1 MQVQLA
7 DIAEARDIPSAVPA
21 RRGFVRPHTSAAWE
35 QAYLPGNG
43 WRGPL
48 AVVRAPGAELAF
60 ARKRAGKL
68 DLYALGGYYWPWRG
82 VAVEAGAGEQA
93 LAGLAD
99 ELTRRPCGAV
109 LRMGPLID
117 GDTDTQ
123 RFLTLLRARGW
134 RGLQQESGEVF
145 ELALPASMEALQA
158 QVSGS
163 LWKNIAYQRRR
174 LDKQAAVTTERH
186 RLSVE
191 QAAPL
196 LQRAALVEQAS
207 WVAQQG
213 GEVKLVGAQN
223 QSYWSQLAQ
232 HEGDGPEVVLWLL
245 SSGERDIAYSLHLE
259 YGQTMC
265 IVANGYDE
273 AYKASS
279 PGSLLSLD
287 IFRDAIGRGLRLVD
301 WGQGDSGYKQRWG
314 AQPGARMMDLLLFRP
329 GLVGAIGYR
338 ILKTALSGWTPL

>member
-1 MQVQLA
+1 M
-7 DIAEARDIPSAVPA
+7 AEGRDVPSDALA
-21 RRGFVRPHTSAAWE
+21 RRGFVRAHTSASWE

-48 AVVRAPGAELAF
+48 AVVRAPGAEVAF

-68 DLYALGGYYWPWRG
+68 DLWALAGYYWPWRG
-82 VAVEAGAGEQA
+82 VAVEPGAGEQA
-93 LAGLAD
+93 LAGLAA

-123 RFLTLLRARGW
+123 RFVTLLRARGW
-134 RGLQQESGEVF
+134 RGLKQETGKTF
-145 ELALPASMEALQA
+145 ELVLPASSEALQA
-158 QVSGS
+158 QVSAS
-163 LWKNIAYQRRR
+163 LWKNIAYLRRR
-174 LDKQAAVTTERH
+174 LDKQGAVTTERH
-186 RLSVE
+186 RLTAE

-223 QSYWSQLAQ
+223 QAYWSRLAQ
-232 HEGDGPEVVLWLL
+232 DGGGPEVVLWLL
-245 SSGERDIAYSLHLE
+245 SCGERDIAFSLHLE
-259 YGQTMC
+259 HGQTMC

-273 AYKASS
+273 AWKASS

-314 AQPGARMMDLLLFRP
+314 AQPGARMMDLILFRP
-329 GLVGAIGYR
+329 GLVGAVGYR
-338 ILKTALSGWTPL
+338 MLKTALSGWEPL

>member
-1 MQVQLA
+1 M
-7 DIAEARDIPSAVPA
+7 AEGRDVPSDALA
-21 RRGFVRPHTSAAWE
+21 RRGFVRAHATAAWE

-48 AVVRAPGAELAF
+48 AVVRVAGAEVAF

-68 DLYALGGYYWPWRG
+68 DLWGLGGYYWPWRG
-82 VAVEAGAGEQA
+82 VAVEPGAGEHT
-93 LAGLAD
+93 LAELAA

-123 RFLTLLRARGW
+123 RFVTLLRAHGW
-134 RGLQQESGEVF
+134 RGLTQESGQVF
-145 ELALPASMEALQA
+145 ELALPASTEALQA
-158 QVSGS
+158 QVSAS
-163 LWKNIAYQRRR
+163 LWKNIAYLRRR
-174 LDKQAAVTTERH
+174 LDKQGAVTTERH
-186 RLSVE
+186 RLTAE

-213 GEVKLVGAQN
+213 EDVKLVGAQN
-223 QSYWSQLAQ
+223 QAYWSRLAQ
-232 HEGDGPEVVLWLL
+232 HAEGPEVVLWLL
-245 SSGERDIAYSLHLE
+245 SCGERDIAFSLHLE
-259 YGQTMC
+259 HGQTMC
-265 IVANGYDE
+265 IVANGYDD
-273 AYKASS
+273 AWKASS

-314 AQPGARMMDLLLFRP
+314 ALPGARIMDLILFRP
-329 GLVGAIGYR
+329 GLVGAVGYR
-338 ILKTALSGWTPL
+338 MLKTALSGWVPL

>member
-1 MQVQLA
+1 M
-7 DIAEARDIPSAVPA
+7 PSDALA
-21 RRGFVRPHTSAAWE
+21 RRGFVRAHTSAAWE

-48 AVVRAPGAELAF
+48 AVVRVAGAEVAF

-68 DLYALGGYYWPWRG
+68 DVWALGGYYWPWRG
-82 VAVEAGAGEQA
+82 VAIEPGAGEHT
-93 LAGLAD
+93 LAELAA

-123 RFLTLLRARGW
+123 RFVSLLRAHGW
-134 RGLQQESGEVF
+134 RGLKQESGQVF
-145 ELALPASMEALQA
+145 ELSLPASTEALKA

-163 LWKNIAYQRRR
+163 LWKNIAYLRRR
-174 LDKQAAVTTERH
+174 LDKQGAVTTERH
-186 RLSVE
+186 RLTAE

-213 GEVKLVGAQN
+213 GDVKLVGAQN
-223 QSYWSQLAQ
+223 QAYWSRLAQ
-232 HEGDGPEVVLWLL
+232 QGGGPEVVLWLL
-245 SSGERDIAYSLHLE
+245 SCGERDIAFSLHLE
-259 YGQTMC
+259 HGQTMC

-273 AYKASS
+273 AWKASS

-287 IFRDAIGRGLRLVD
+287 IFEDAIGRGQRLVD

-314 AQPGARMMDLLLFRP
+314 AQPGAGMMNLILFRP
-329 GLVGAIGYR
+329 GLVGAVGYR
-338 ILKTALSGWTPL
+338 MLKTALSGWVPL

>member
-1 MQVQLA
+1 MTC
-7 DIAEARDIPSAVPA
+7 DMPA
-21 RRGFVRPHTSAAWE
+21 RRGFVRAHTSAAWE
-35 QAYLPGNG
+35 QSYLPSNG
-43 WRGPL
+43 WQAPL
-48 AVVRAPGAELAF
+48 TVVRAPGAEVAF

-68 DLYALGGYYWPWRG
+68 YLWALGGYYWPWRG
-82 VAVEAGAGEQA
+82 VAVEPGAGEQA
-93 LAGLAD
+93 LAALAA

-123 RFLTLLRARGW
+123 RFVALLRSSGW
-134 RGLQQESGEVF
+134 RGLKQESGQVF
-145 ELALPASMEALQA
+145 EMTLPASMEMLQA

-163 LWKNIAYQRRR
+163 LLKNIAYLRRR
-174 LDKQAAVTTERH
+174 LDKQDPVTTERH
-186 RLSVE
+186 QLSAE

-196 LQRAALVEQAS
+196 LRRAALVEQSS
-207 WVAQQG
+207 WVARQG
-213 GEVKLVGAQN
+213 EEVKLVGEQN
-223 QSYWSQLAQ
+223 QAYWSCLAQ
-232 HEGDGPEVVLWLL
+232 HGDGPKVVLWLL
-245 SSGERDIAYSLHLE
+245 SCGQHDIAFSLHLE

-273 AYKASS
+273 DWKSFS

-314 AQPGARMMDLLLFRP
+314 AQPGARIMDLILFRP
-329 GLVGAIGYR
+329 GVVGAIGYKM
-338 ILKTALSGWTPL
+338 LKTALSGWRPL

>member
-1 MQVQLA
+1 M
-7 DIAEARDIPSAVPA
+7 AERDVPSDALA

-48 AVVRAPGAELAF
+48 AVVRVAGAEVAF

-68 DLYALGGYYWPWRG
+68 DLWALGGYYWPWRG
-82 VAVEAGAGEQA
+82 VAVEPGAGEHA
-93 LAGLAD
+93 LAELAD

-123 RFLTLLRARGW
+123 RFVTLLRARGW
-134 RGLQQESGEVF
+134 RGLKQESGQVF
-145 ELALPASMEALQA
+145 ELALPASTEALQA

-163 LWKNIAYQRRR
+163 LWKNIAYLRRR
-174 LDKQAAVTTERH
+174 LDKQGAVTTERH
-186 RLSVE
+186 RLTAE

-196 LQRAALVEQAS
+196 LQRAALVEQAT

-213 GEVKLVGAQN
+213 EDVKLVGAQN
-223 QSYWSQLAQ
+223 QAYWARLAQ
-232 HEGDGPEVVLWLL
+232 DGDGPEVVLWLL
-245 SSGERDIAYSLHLE
+245 SCGERDIAYSLHLE
-259 YGQTMC
+259 HGQTIC
-265 IVANGYDE
+265 ILANGYDE
-273 AYKASS
+273 GWKASS

-287 IFRDAIGRGLRLVD
+287 IFRDAIGRGRRLVD

-314 AQPGARMMDLLLFRP
+314 ALPRTRMMNLILFRP
-329 GLVGAIGYR
+329 GLVGAVGYR
-338 ILKTALSGWTPL
+338 MLKTALSGWVPL

>member
-1 MQVQLA
+1 M
-7 DIAEARDIPSAVPA
+7 AEGPDVLSDTLA
-21 RRGFVRPHTSAAWE
+21 RRGFVRAHTSAAWE

-48 AVVRAPGAELAF
+48 AIVRAPGAEVAF

-68 DLYALGGYYWPWRG
+68 DLWALGGYYWPWRG
-82 VAVEAGAGEQA
+82 VAVEPGAGEQA

-99 ELTRRPCGAV
+99 ELTRRPCGAM

-123 RFLTLLRARGW
+123 GFVTLLRARGW
-134 RGLQQESGEVF
+134 RGLKQETGRAF
-145 ELALPASMEALQA
+145 ELALPASIEALQA
-158 QVSGS
+158 QVSAS
-163 LWKNIAYQRRR
+163 LWKNIAYLRRR
-174 LDKQAAVTTERH
+174 LDKQGAVTTERH
-186 RLSVE
+186 RLTGSG
-191 QAAPL
+191 AAPL

-223 QSYWSQLAQ
+223 QAYWSGLAQ
-232 HEGDGPEVVLWLL
+232 DGDGPEAVLWLL
-245 SSGERDIAYSLHLE
+245 SSGGRDIAYSLHLE
-259 YGQTMC
+259 HGQTMC

-273 AYKASS
+273 AFKASS

-314 AQPGARMMDLLLFRP
+314 AQPGAQMMDLILFRP
-329 GLVGAIGYR
+329 GLVGAVGYR
-338 ILKTALSGWTPL
+338 MLKTALSGWEPL

>member
-1 MQVQLA
+1 MGTDA
-7 DIAEARDIPSAVPA
+7 PM
-21 RRGFVRPHTSAAWE
+21 RRGFVRAHTAAAWE
-35 QAYLPGNG
+35 QAYLPGDG

-48 AVVRAPGAELAF
+48 AVVRTAGAEVAF

-68 DLYALGGYYWPWRG
+68 DLWALGGYYWPWRG
-82 VAVEAGAGEQA
+82 VAVEPGAGAEA
-93 LAGLAD
+93 LAALAD
-99 ELTRRPCGAV
+99 ELTRRPCGAM

-123 RFLTLLRARGW
+123 RFVTLLRARGW
-134 RGLQQESGEVF
+134 RGLKQVTGQVF
-145 ELALPASMEALQA
+145 ELALPASAQALQA

-163 LWKNIAYQRRR
+163 LWKNIAYLRRR
-174 LDKQAAVTTERH
+174 LDKQGPVITERH
-186 RLSVE
+186 RLTVA
-191 QAAPL
+191 QAGAL

-213 GEVKLVGAQN
+213 GDVKLVGAPN
-223 QSYWSQLAQ
+223 QAYWSRLAQ
-232 HEGDGPEVVLWLL
+232 YGDGPEVVLWLL
-245 SSGERDIAYSLHLE
+245 SCGARDIAYSLHLE
-259 YGQTMC
+259 HGQTMC

-273 AYKASS
+273 EFKASS

-314 AQPGARMMDLLLFRP
+314 ALPGARMTNLILFRP
-329 GLVGAIGYR
+329 GLVGAAGYR
-338 ILKTALSGWTPL
+338 LLKTALSSWEPL

>member
-1 MQVQLA
+1 MPP
-7 DIAEARDIPSAVPA
+7 EASAPA
-21 RRGFVRPHTSAAWE
+21 RRGFVRAHTSAAWE

-48 AVVRAPGAELAF
+48 AVVRAPGAEVAF

-68 DLYALGGYYWPWRG
+68 DLWALGGYYWPWRG
-82 VAVEAGAGEQA
+82 VAVEPGAGEGA

-99 ELTRRPCGAV
+99 ALTRRPCGAM
-109 LRMGPLID
+109 LRMGPLSD

-123 RFLTLLRARGW
+123 RFVTLLRARGW
-134 RGLQQESGEVF
+134 RGLKQETGQVF
-145 ELALPASMEALQA
+145 ELALPASVEALQA

-163 LWKNIAYQRRR
+163 LWKNIAYLRRR
-174 LDKQAAVTTERH
+174 LDKQGAVSTERH
-186 RLSVE
+186 RLTAE
-191 QAAPL
+191 GAAAL

-223 QSYWSQLAQ
+223 QAYWSRLAQ
-232 HEGDGPEVVLWLL
+232 HTEQASGPEVVLWLL
-245 SSGERDIAYSLHLE
+245 SCGERDIAYSLHLE
-259 YGQTMC
+259 QGQTMY

-273 AYKASS
+273 AWKASS

-287 IFRDAIGRGLRLVD
+287 IFQDAIGRGLRLVD

-314 AQPGARMMDLLLFRP
+314 AQPGARMMDLILFRP
-329 GLVGAIGYR
+329 GLVGAVGHR
-338 ILKTALSGWTPL
+338 MLKTALSSWESL

>member
-1 MQVQLA
+1 M
-7 DIAEARDIPSAVPA
+7 AEGRDVPSDALA
-21 RRGFVRPHTSAAWE
+21 RRGFVRAHTYAAWE
-35 QAYLPGNG
+35 QAYLPSNG

-48 AVVRAPGAELAF
+48 AVVRVAGAEVAF

-68 DLYALGGYYWPWRG
+68 DLWALGGYYWPWRG
-82 VAVEAGAGEQA
+82 VAVEPGAGEHTLAELAAA
-93 LAGLAD
+93 L
-99 ELTRRPCGAV
+99 TKRPCGAV

-123 RFLTLLRARGW
+123 RFVTLLRARGW
-134 RGLQQESGEVF
+134 RGLKQESGQVF
-145 ELALPASMEALQA
+145 ALALPASGEALQA

-163 LWKNIAYQRRR
+163 LWKNIAYMRRR
-174 LDKQAAVTTERH
+174 LDKQGAVTTERH
-186 RLSVE
+186 RLTAE

-213 GEVKLVGAQN
+213 EDVKLVGAQN
-223 QSYWSQLAQ
+223 QAYWSRLAQ
-232 HEGDGPEVVLWLL
+232 HGGGPEVVLWLL
-245 SSGERDIAYSLHLE
+245 SCGERDIAFSLHLE
-259 YGQTMC
+259 HGQTIC

-273 AYKASS
+273 AWKASS

-314 AQPGARMMDLLLFRP
+314 ALPGARMMNLILFRP
-329 GLVGAIGYR
+329 GLVGAVGYR
-338 ILKTALSGWTPL
+338 MLKTALSGWVPL

>member
-1 MQVQLA
+1 M
-7 DIAEARDIPSAVPA
+7 AEGFDVSTDVPA
-21 RRGFVRPHTSAAWE
+21 RRGFVRAHTSTAWE

-48 AVVRAPGAELAF
+48 AVVRAPGAEIAF

-68 DLYALGGYYWPWRG
+68 DLWALGGYYWPWRG
-82 VAVEAGAGEQA
+82 VAVEPGAGEQA

-99 ELTRRPCGAV
+99 ELTRRPCGPV

-123 RFLTLLRARGW
+123 RFVGLLRARGW
-134 RGLQQESGEVF
+134 RGLKQESGQVF
-145 ELALPASMEALQA
+145 ELALPVSPEALQA

-163 LWKNIAYQRRR
+163 LWKNIAYLRRR
-174 LDKQAAVTTERH
+174 LEKQGAVRAERH
-186 RLSVE
+186 RLGAE
-191 QAAPL
+191 QAAAL

-223 QSYWSQLAQ
+223 QAYWSRLAQ
-232 HEGDGPEVVLWLL
+232 QGGGPEVVLWLL
-245 SSGERDIAYSLHLE
+245 SCGERDIAYSLHLE
-259 YGQTMC
+259 HGQTMC

-273 AYKASS
+273 AWKASS

-287 IFRDAIGRGLRLVD
+287 IFQDAIGRGMRLVD

-314 AQPGARMMDLLLFRP
+314 AQPGARMMDLILFRP
-329 GLVGAIGYR
+329 GLVGAVGYR
-338 ILKTALSGWTPL
+338 MLKTALSGWTPL

>member
-1 MQVQLA
+1 M
-7 DIAEARDIPSAVPA
+7 AEGRDVPSDALA
-21 RRGFVRPHTSAAWE
+21 RRGFVRAHTSAAWE

-48 AVVRAPGAELAF
+48 AVVRVAGAELAF
-60 ARKRAGKL
+60 ARKRAGKVNL
-68 DLYALGGYYWPWRG
+68 WALGGYYWPWRG
-82 VAVEAGAGEQA
+82 VAVEPGAGEHT
-93 LAGLAD
+93 LAELAA
-99 ELTRRPCGAV
+99 ELTRRPCGPV

-123 RFLTLLRARGW
+123 RFVTLLRARGW
-134 RGLQQESGEVF
+134 RGLKQESGPVF
-145 ELALPASMEALQA
+145 ELALPASSEALQA

-163 LWKNIAYQRRR
+163 LWKNIAYLRRR
-174 LDKQAAVTTERH
+174 LDKQGAVTTERH
-186 RLSVE
+186 RLTAE

-196 LQRAALVEQAS
+196 LQRAALVEQAT

-213 GEVKLVGAQN
+213 EDVKLVGAQN
-223 QSYWSQLAQ
+223 QAYWSQLAQ
-232 HEGDGPEVVLWLL
+232 DGGGPEVVLWLL
-245 SSGERDIAYSLHLE
+245 SCGERDIAFSLHLE
-259 YGQTMC
+259 HGQTMC

-273 AYKASS
+273 AWKASS

-314 AQPGARMMDLLLFRP
+314 ALPGAQMMNLILFRP
-329 GLVGAIGYR
+329 GLVGAVGYR
-338 ILKTALSGWTPL
+338 MLKSALSGWVPL

>member
-1 MQVQLA
+1 M
-7 DIAEARDIPSAVPA
+7 AEGRDVASDALA
-21 RRGFVRPHTSAAWE
+21 RRGFVRAHTAAAWE

-48 AVVRAPGAELAF
+48 AVVRVAGAEVAF

-68 DLYALGGYYWPWRG
+68 DLWALGGYYWPWRG
-82 VAVEAGAGEQA
+82 VAVEPGAGEHT
-93 LAGLAD
+93 LAELAA
-99 ELTRRPCGAV
+99 EMTRRPCGAV

-123 RFLTLLRARGW
+123 HFVTQLRARGW
-134 RGLQQESGEVF
+134 RGLKQESGQVF
-145 ELALPASMEALQA
+145 ELALPASTEALQA

-163 LWKNIAYQRRR
+163 LWKNIAYLRRR
-174 LDKQAAVTTERH
+174 LDKQGAVTTERH
-186 RLSVE
+186 RLTAE
-191 QAAPL
+191 QAVPL
-196 LQRAALVEQAS
+196 LQRAALIEQAS

-213 GEVKLVGAQN
+213 GDVKLVGAQN
-223 QSYWSQLAQ
+223 QAYWSRLAQ
-232 HEGDGPEVVLWLL
+232 HGGGPEVVLWLL
-245 SSGERDIAYSLHLE
+245 SCGERDIAYSLHLE
-259 YGQTMC
+259 HGQTMC

-273 AYKASS
+273 VWKVSS

-314 AQPGARMMDLLLFRP
+314 ALPGAQMMNLILFRP
-329 GLVGAIGYR
+329 GLVGAVGYR
-338 ILKTALSGWTPL
+338 MLKTALSGWVPL

>member
-1 MQVQLA
+1 MAEGLDVQGAALA
-7 DIAEARDIPSAVPA
+7 RA
-21 RRGFVRPHTSAAWE
+21 RRGFVRAHTAAAWE
-35 QAYLPGNG
+35 QAYVPGNG
-43 WRGPL
+43 WRGPMQ
-48 AVVRAPGAELAF
+48 VVRVPGAEVAF

-68 DLYALGGYYWPWRG
+68 HMWALGGYYWPWRG
-82 VAVEAGAGEQA
+82 VAVEPGAGEGA

-99 ELTRRPCGAV
+99 ELTRRPCGPV

-123 RFLTLLRARGW
+123 DFVAQLRARGW
-134 RGLQQESGEVF
+134 RGLKQETGKTF
-145 ELALPASMEALQA
+145 ELALPASTEALQA
-158 QVSGS
+158 QVSAS
-163 LWKNIAYQRRR
+163 LWKNIAYLRRR
-174 LDKQAAVTTERH
+174 LDKQGAVTTERH
-186 RLSVE
+186 RLSGNCG
-191 QAAPL
+191 AL

-223 QSYWSQLAQ
+223 QAYWSGLGQD
-232 HEGDGPEVVLWLL
+232 GGPEAVLWLL
-245 SSGERDIAYSLHLE
+245 STGGRDIAFSLHLE
-259 YGQTMC
+259 HGPTMC

-273 AYKASS
+273 EFKASS

-314 AQPGARMMDLLLFRP
+314 AQPGARMMDLILFRP
-329 GLVGAIGYR
+329 GLVGGAGYR
-338 ILKTALSGWTPL
+338 LLKKVLSGWESL

>member
-1 MQVQLA
+1 MAEERDVQSDAL
-7 DIAEARDIPSAVPA
+7 A
-21 RRGFVRPHTSAAWE
+21 RRGFVRAHSAVAWE

-48 AVVRAPGAELAF
+48 AVVRVPGAEIAF
-60 ARKRAGKL
+60 ARKRAGKF
-68 DLYALGGYYWPWRG
+68 DLWALGGYYWPWRG
-82 VAVEAGAGEQA
+82 VAVEPGAGEDA
-93 LAGLAD
+93 LAELAAQM
-99 ELTRRPCGAV
+99 TRRPCGAV

-123 RFLTLLRARGW
+123 RFVTLLRARGW
-134 RGLQQESGEVF
+134 RALMQETGQVF
-145 ELALPASMEALQA
+145 ELTLPASAEALQA

-163 LWKNIAYQRRR
+163 LWKNIAYLRRR
-174 LDKQAAVTTERH
+174 LDKQGAVTTQRH
-186 RLSVE
+186 RLSAVH
-191 QAAPL
+191 AAPL
-196 LQRAALVEQAS
+196 LQRAAWVEQTS

-213 GEVKLVGAQN
+213 EDVKLVGAHN
-223 QSYWSQLAQ
+223 LAYWSQLAQ
-232 HEGDGPEVVLWLL
+232 HGDGPEVVLWLL

-265 IVANGYDE
+265 IVANGYDDGF
-273 AYKASS
+273 KASS

-314 AQPGARMMDLLLFRP
+314 ALPGARMMNMILFRP
-329 GLVGAIGYR
+329 GLAGAAGYR
-338 ILKTALSGWTPL
+338 ILKAALSSWEPW

>member
-1 MQVQLA
+1 M
-7 DIAEARDIPSAVPA
+7 AEGRDVASDTPA
-21 RRGFVRPHTSAAWE
+21 RRGFVRAQTSAAWE

-48 AVVRAPGAELAF
+48 AVFRSEGAEVAF
-60 ARKRAGKL
+60 ARKSAGKL
-68 DLYALGGYYWPWRG
+68 DVWALGGYYWPWRG

-93 LAGLAD
+93 LAGLAA

-123 RFLTLLRARGW
+123 RFVALLRTQGW
-134 RGLQQESGEVF
+134 RGLKQETGQVF
-145 ELALPASMEALQA
+145 ELALPASNEALQA
-158 QVSGS
+158 QVSTS
-163 LWKNIAYQRRR
+163 LWKNIAYLRRR
-174 LDKQAAVTTERH
+174 LDKQGAVTTERH
-186 RLSVE
+186 RLTASG
-191 QAAPL
+191 AAPL

-223 QSYWSQLAQ
+223 QAYWSRLAQ
-232 HEGDGPEVVLWLL
+232 HDGPEVVLWLL
-245 SSGERDIAYSLHLE
+245 SCGGRDIAYSLHLE
-259 YGQTMC
+259 HGQTMC

-273 AYKASS
+273 AFKASS

-287 IFRDAIGRGLRLVD
+287 IFQDAIGRGLRLVD

-314 AQPGARMMDLLLFRP
+314 AAPGAQMMDLILFRP
-329 GLVGAIGYR
+329 GLVGAVGYR
-338 ILKTALSGWTPL
+338 VAKKALSGWVPL